1 MKIRTKAFLIFSA
14 TFLAFLAALLMFT
27 GTILVA
33 EFKKIEAVQVK
44 QDVARARNFLAEA
57 ERRLSVL
64 CKDYAIWDDAYEY
77 ARNGG
82 EDFVESNFVDSTFAN
97 QNINFVILADHAGNI
112 RFSRLFDLEAGQ
124 GRALPREILDAF
136 RRPGLLALT
145 GEPGKRS
152 RVGLLPYQGGVLLAA
167 VEPILRSDASGP
179 AAGVCVM
186 GRFFNEKFIENLSE
200 ITLLRIRA
208 EMVANAGALTR
219 SIIPDA
225 LLRGKAEV
233 SEEGGETLVGRFL
246 VRDMLGAPI
255 LVLAVTEERSFFR
268 TINKSAEY
276 FVGLTLLAAFT
287 FTLLAGVLLERLII
301 RRIQGVGQA
310 VGGIAREK
318 NLAVCLP
325 VSGNDEIAVLSEE
338 INSLLKSLRQAEEEG
353 QVRARELRRARDAAD
368 HASRTKSEFLV
379 KMNHEIRTP
388 INAIA
393 GMIDAV
399 LREPESSERR
409 ECLGMILDAANQ
421 LQGIIDEA
429 LDSSR
434 IEAGRLALCC
444 ADFDLHFL
452 ARSVMRGAS
461 ARAEAKGLPLRVSI
475 SKDAPRLANGDPDRL
490 RQVLANLVLNAVKC
504 TEAGEVTLR
513 LGHLSAAQSRPG
525 KIGVFFEVA
534 DTGHGIPKDKLEAM
548 FESFVQAG
556 GGADKKNGDAGLG
569 LSIAKRLVE
578 LMGGEIDVQSTP
590 FEGSV
595 FSFTAY
601 FDPPKAPVRLR
612 QAEAQASPG
621 PFPSAEGHRLLL
633 VEDNPANRK
642 IVELYL
648 KDLPL
653 TIDVAGNGEEAL
665 EKFFASSYDA
675 VLMDM
680 EMPVMDGYE
689 ATTRIRAWEK
699 ETAAEPTPIL
709 ALTAHA
715 WTAQRE
721 RCFACGC
728 SAFLP
733 KPVTRAKLHEAL
745 YAHLSEP
752 AADLKETAPDSVRKE
767 ASEAAPVQGRLR
779 EPGQEDLRVRV
790 EPELRGLIS
799 GFIDSVQKD
808 INDMRETLHAGNLPA
823 MAFVGRSLKGAGKGY
838 GFPFIGEAG
847 ENIEQAA
854 TEKKTVEAE
863 RALEAL
869 ERYLQCVE
877 IL

>member
-1 MKIRTKAFLIFSA
+1 MKIRTKALFIISA
-14 TFLAFLAALLMFT
+14 TFLAFLAALLTFT
-27 GTILVA
+27 GTILVTDY
-33 EFKKIEAVQVK
+33 KKIEAVQVK
-44 QDVARARNFLAEA
+44 RDVARARNFLAEA
-57 ERRLSVL
+57 KKRLSVL
-64 CKDYAIWDDAYEY
+64 CKDYAVWDDAYEY

-82 EDFVESNFVDSTFAN
+82 EDFVESNFVDSTFAT
-97 QNINFVILADHAGNI
+97 QTINFVIIADHAGHI

-124 GRALPREILDAF
+124 SRALPREILDAF

-145 GEPGKRS
+145 GEPGQLS
-152 RVGLLPYQGGVLLAA
+152 RAGLLPYHGGVLLAA

-200 ITLLRIRA
+200 TTLLRIRA
-208 EMVANAGALTR
+208 EILTNPGMLTR

-246 VRDMLGAPI
+246 VRDMLDVPI
-255 LVLAVTEERSFFR
+255 MVLAVTEDRSFFR
-268 TINKSAEY
+268 MINKSAEY
-276 FVGLTLLAAFT
+276 FAGLTLLAAFT
-287 FTLLAGVLLERLII
+287 LTLLAGVLLERLII
-301 RRIQGVGQA
+301 RRIQAVGQA
-310 VGGIAREK
+310 VGGIARGK
-318 NLAVCLP
+318 KLAVCLP
-325 VSGNDEIAVLSEE
+325 VSGNDEIAVLSKE
-338 INSLLKSLRQAEEEG
+338 INSLLKSLGQAEKEG
-353 QVRARELRRARDAAD
+353 QVRAEELRRARDAAD
-368 HASRTKSEFLV
+368 HASRTKSEFLA

-399 LREPESSERR
+399 LREPSPSDRR
-409 ECLGMILDAANQ
+409 EYLGMILDAADQ
-421 LQGIIDEA
+421 LQGIIGEA
-429 LDSSR
+429 LDISR
-434 IEAGRLALCC
+434 IEAGRLELRCT
-444 ADFDLHFL
+444 DFDLHLL
-452 ARSVMRGAS
+452 ARSVMRGAN
-461 ARAEAKGLPLRVSI
+461 ARAEAKGLSLRVSI
-475 SKDAPRLANGDPDRL
+475 SKDAPRLANGDPGRL
-490 RQVLANLVLNAVKC
+490 RQVLANLVLNAVKF
-504 TEAGEVTLR
+504 TEKGEITLR
-513 LGHLSAAQSRPG
+513 LENLNAAQSRPG

-534 DTGHGIPKDKLEAM
+534 DTGHGIPKDKLEGI
-548 FESFVQAG
+548 FENFVQAG
-556 GGADKKNGDAGLG
+556 EGADKKYGGAGLG
-569 LSIAKRLVE
+569 LSIAKQLVE

-595 FSFTAY
+595 FSFTTY
-601 FDPPKAPVRLR
+601 FDPPKAPARLH
-612 QAEAQASPG
+612 QTAAQASPG
-621 PFPSAEGHRLLL
+621 PFASAEGHRLLL

-653 TIDVAGNGEEAL
+653 TIDVAENGEAAL

-699 ETAAEPTPIL
+699 ENAVEPTPIL

-745 YAHLSEP
+745 YAHLS
-752 AADLKETAPDSVRKE
+752 ASALLKETVPDSAWKE
-767 ASEAAPVQGRLR
+767 ASEAAPIQGFLR
-779 EPGQEDLRVRV
+779 EPEPEELRVRV

-799 GFIDSVQKD
+799 GFIDSVQED
-808 INDMRETLHAGNLPA
+808 ISDMRETLHAGNLPA
-823 MAFVGRSLKGAGKGY
+823 MAFVGRSLKGAGKSY

-847 ENIEQAA
+847 VYIEQAA
-854 TEKKTVEAE
+854 AGKKTVEAE
-863 RALEAL
+863 RALDVL
-869 ERYLQCVE
+869 ERYLKNFA
-877 IL
+877 II